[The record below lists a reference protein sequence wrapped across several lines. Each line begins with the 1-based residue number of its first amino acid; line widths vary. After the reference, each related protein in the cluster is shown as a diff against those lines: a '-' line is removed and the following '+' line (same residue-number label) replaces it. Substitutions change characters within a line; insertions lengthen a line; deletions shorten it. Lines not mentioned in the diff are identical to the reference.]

1 MRGVDSRFIAMSL
14 SIQIDRFTRLKQTIS
29 GHFAPADLPRLVEF
43 LASDEGEINFSLSGR
58 LATDAAGSQ
67 KRHVKCIIS
76 GWFLLIDAT
85 TLQPIRHDVHIDSR
99 LVIVRA
105 ESMLPALE
113 AEADDEDYIVCGA
126 EMDVRERVEEEIL
139 LDLPRA
145 AVASMAS
152 AGTTKAKRDSRVG
165 LAVRSEKVTGTRIL
179 PFAKLAEWKNK
190 TK

>member
-1 MRGVDSRFIAMSL
+1 MRGVDSRFPAMSL

-29 GHFAPADLPRLVEF
+29 GHFAPTDLPRLVEF
-43 LASDEGEINFSLSGR
+43 LAGDEGEIRFCLSGR

-76 GWFLLIDAT
+76 GWFLLIDPT
-85 TLQPIRHDVHIDSR
+85 TLQPIRHDVDIDSR
-99 LVIVRA
+99 LVIVSD

-113 AEADDEDYIVCGA
+113 AEADDEDYIICGA

-139 LDLPRA
+139 LDLPQA
-145 AVASMAS
+145 AVASLAS
-152 AGTTKAKRDSRVG
+152 AGTTKAKCDSSVD
-165 LAVRSEKVTGTRIL
+165 LAARSEQATGTRIL

-190 TK
+190 AK